1 MLRIEDLTKC
11 YGRRKAVDG
20 LSLHVGPGEICGFIG
35 QNGAGKT
42 TTLKSVA
49 GVQPFDSGEIFIAS
63 CSLRQDPLS
72 CKRMTAYIPDGPALY
87 DHMTGIQYLGFLSDI
102 FQVQAAK
109 RKATVSLY
117 AELFGMT
124 DHLSSLIG
132 SYSHGMKQKL
142 ALIAGFF
149 HDPKLIIM
157 DEPFTGLDPS
167 AAHILKGLMRR
178 FCDDGGGILFS
189 THVLDAAEKL
199 CDKAAIIQGGKL
211 IRSGRMEEIVK
222 DASLED
228 VFLGLQEG

>member
-1 MLRIEDLTKC
+1 
-11 YGRRKAVDG
+11 
-20 LSLHVGPGEICGFIG
+20 
-35 QNGAGKT
+35 
-42 TTLKSVA
+42 
-49 GVQPFDSGEIFIAS
+49 
-63 CSLRQDPLS
+63 
-72 CKRMTAYIPDGPALY
+72 
-87 DHMTGIQYLGFLSDI
+87 
-102 FQVQAAK
+102 
-109 RKATVSLY
+109 
-117 AELFGMT
+117 
-124 DHLSSLIG
+124 
-132 SYSHGMKQKL
+132 
-142 ALIAGFF
+142 
-149 HDPKLIIM
+149 M